1 MKYLIHSSFSLIILA
16 ILILLNLFVNIR
28 FFTAN
33 TARIGPQISFLIYY
47 LNFLEKE
54 KNKYFDI
61 FIPSPKSNVQ
71 FANSFLESKIKNSSI
86 KTIDFFFNENLIFI
100 IEKLFK
106 KFTRI
111 DLIKIQQEVLKE
123 KNINFFT
130 KKELETAED
139 LFNKLGIK
147 NSNKIICIHNRDKKY
162 LEVTHPKIDWNYH
175 NYRNFKIDTLV
186 KATDY
191 FIEKGYYVFRMGKFT
206 EEKMNFKH
214 KNFFDYANSDLRND
228 LNDIL
233 ILSRCYLYLGSDS
246 GIYTVADH
254 FKTKVSFINF
264 PSINFLGKYHF
275 DKTSPSI
282 FKMIKDVKTNRILSI
297 KEMLKQKFDVSL
309 NLNDLKNHN
318 LQIISNSEKDILNLA
333 KEINDD
339 YIIDKDEEIFLKEK
353 FTNIFKDFCQYENLK
368 DRVPNVSIS
377 FLKKNNFLLN

>member
-1 MKYLIHSSFSLIILA
+1 
-16 ILILLNLFVNIR
+16 
-28 FFTAN
+28 
-33 TARIGPQISFLIYY
+33 
-47 LNFLEKE
+47 
-54 KNKYFDI
+54 
-61 FIPSPKSNVQ
+61 
-71 FANSFLESKIKNSSI
+71 
-86 KTIDFFFNENLIFI
+86 
-100 IEKLFK
+100 
-106 KFTRI
+106 
-111 DLIKIQQEVLKE
+111 
-123 KNINFFT
+123 
-130 KKELETAED
+130 
-139 LFNKLGIK
+139 
-147 NSNKIICIHNRDKKY
+147 
-162 LEVTHPKIDWNYH
+162 
-175 NYRNFKIDTLV
+175 
-186 KATDY
+186 
-191 FIEKGYYVFRMGKFT
+191 MGKFT

-297 KEMLKQKFDVSL
+297 KEML
-309 NLNDLKNHN
+309 
-318 LQIISNSEKDILNLA
+318 NLA